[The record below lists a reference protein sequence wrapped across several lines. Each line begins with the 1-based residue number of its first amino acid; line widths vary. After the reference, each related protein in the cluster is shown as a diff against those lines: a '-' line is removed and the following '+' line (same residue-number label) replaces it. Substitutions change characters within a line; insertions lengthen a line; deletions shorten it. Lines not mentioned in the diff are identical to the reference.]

1 MSEQNIISAIAA
13 SNGTNYLLTDATK
26 SAVSVD
32 MVKTDVNLQHISQED
47 YERLVEESAVV
58 SNWVY
63 FVSSEYEDAYGQ
75 QVKNMAP
82 GTDLSDAVNLEQLT
96 EVSSRAYDTYT
107 QSEVD

>member
-13 SNGTNYLLTDATK
+13 SNGTNYMLADATK

-47 YERLVEESAVV
+47 YEQLVEESAVV

-63 FVSSEYEDAYGQ
+63 FVSSEYENAYG
-75 QVKNMAP
+75 
-82 GTDLSDAVNLEQLT
+82 
-96 EVSSRAYDTYT
+96 
-107 QSEVD
+107 